1 MARIRILTA
10 IGGLG
15 FSWRPG
21 ELVDLDET
29 EAAKWADGV
38 RAEYAAPPP
47 PPAGNTPPSPDDDGQ
62 GDGQGDG
69 RGGGNDQE
77 PFDPGAHTIPDV
89 LAYLDTVGESEAL
102 RVYELEEA
110 GENRAGIS
118 KHKDRVLDRARARD
132 AEQAAAA
139 GPAEVA
145 ADTSRGGG
153 RGDGQPE
160 TR

>member
-10 IGGLG
+10 ISGLG

-21 ELVDLDET
+21 EQVELDDT

-38 RAEYAAPPP
+38 RAEYTEPPP
-47 PPAGNTPPSPDDDGQ
+47 PPAGNAPPPDDDDQ
-62 GDGQGDG
+62 DG
-69 RGGGNDQE
+69 RDDE
-77 PFDPGAHTIPDV
+77 PFDPGDHTVPDV

-118 KHKDRVLDRARARD
+118 KQKDRVLERAHARD
-132 AEQAAAA
+132 AEQAAAT

-145 ADTSRGGG
+145 ADSSRGGG
-153 RGDGQPE
+153 RGDGPPE

>member
-1 MARIRILTA
+1 MRIKILTG
-10 IGGLG
+10 ISGRD

-38 RAEYAAPPP
+38 RAEYADST
-47 PPAGNTPPSPDDDGQ
+47 PPAPALPPGAGVQEPDAG
-62 GDGQGDG
+62 GDPG
-69 RGGGNDQE
+69 E
-77 PFDPGAHTIPDV
+77 PFDPIEHTVPEV

-102 RVYELEEA
+102 RVYELEQA
-110 GENRAGIS
+110 GENRAGLG
-118 KHKDRVLDRARARD
+118 KQKDRVIERARARD
-132 AEQAAAA
+132 AEQAAAT

-153 RGDGQPE
+153 RGDGAPE

>member
-38 RAEYAAPPP
+38 RAEYAEPPP
-47 PPAGNTPPSPDDDGQ
+47 PPPPGGSAPPPAPD
-62 GDGQGDG
+62 
-69 RGGGNDQE
+69 GNDQE
-77 PFDPGAHTIPDV
+77 PFDPSAHTIPDV

-118 KHKDRVLDRARARD
+118 KQKDRVLERAHARD
-132 AEQAAAA
+132 AEHAAT
-139 GPAEVA
+139 GPSEVA

-153 RGDGQPE
+153 RGDGALE
-160 TR
+160 TRDQ